1 MSNAT
6 NSHQKKKHQQK
17 MNQENYSMATISQYF
32 SEPIQSAAKKLN
44 IPVSKLR
51 SLCRALGILRW
62 PFKNREPIAQRF
74 NSFDFHVPNNH
85 SVFIS
90 STAANTSNH
99 NHLTTF
105 ETLTKKRITGIIAKP
120 KKMYARF
127 QHQATI
133 AEAVTS
139 YWKEQVLILDGN
151 KTMSHEEQNHEV
163 FEENQSSALPQT
175 KLLPSIRELFG
186 AHI

>member
-1 MSNAT
+1 
-6 NSHQKKKHQQK
+6 
-17 MNQENYSMATISQYF
+17 MNQENFSMATISQYF
-32 SEPIQSAAKKLN
+32 NEPIQSAAKKLN

-90 STAANTSNH
+90 STAANTINH
-99 NHLTTF
+99 NHVTPF
-105 ETLTKKRITGIIAKP
+105 ETLSRKRITGIIAKP
-120 KKMYARF
+120 NKMYARV
-127 QHQATI
+127 QNQATI

-139 YWKEQVLILDGN
+139 YWKGQVSNLDDN
-151 KTMSHEEQNHEV
+151 KATSHEVQNHEV
-163 FEENQSSALPQT
+163 F
-175 KLLPSIRELFG
+175 
-186 AHI
+186 